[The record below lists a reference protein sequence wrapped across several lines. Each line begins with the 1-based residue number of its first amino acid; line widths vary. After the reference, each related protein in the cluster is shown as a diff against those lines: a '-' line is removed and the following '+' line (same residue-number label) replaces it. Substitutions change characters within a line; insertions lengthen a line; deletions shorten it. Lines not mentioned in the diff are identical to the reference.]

1 MPISSPNSPKAE
13 HFDVRWLGRVAF
25 EPTALLQEQ
34 IRQGVQRGE
43 TRETLLLCEHDP
55 VITMG
60 RSARAENVL
69 LSREQLA
76 ERNVTLLDASRGGDV
91 TYHGPGQLVGY
102 PIFKLRKGVVDH
114 LERMAA
120 ALLVVLTE
128 LGVTARWRRD
138 IPGLWVGGAKI
149 CAFGVHVQKRVSIHG
164 FALNLSVPLEAFSTI
179 VPCGLCDS
187 GVTSVQQLT
196 GKVVDVGSLVPA
208 VARSFDAIFALDQ
221 TAPPI
226 AENGMLSYG

>member
-1 MPISSPNSPKAE
+1 MPISLQNSPKAK
-13 HFDVRWLGRVAF
+13 HFDVRWLGRVDF
-25 EPTALLQEQ
+25 GPTALLQEQ
-34 IRQGVQRGE
+34 LRQGVQRGD
-43 TRETLLLCEHDP
+43 TRETLLLCEHEP

-76 ERNVTLLDASRGGDV
+76 ERNVTLLPASRGGDV

-120 ALLVVLTE
+120 ALLVVLAE
-128 LGVTARWRRD
+128 IGVAARWRRD
-138 IPGLWVGGAKI
+138 VPGLWVGGSKI

-164 FALNLSVPLEAFSTI
+164 FALNLSVPLDALSTI

-187 GVTSVQQLT
+187 TVTSVKTLT
-196 GKVVDVGSLVPA
+196 GKDVAAESLVA
-208 VARSFDAIFALDQ
+208 VVAASFDSMFALDSV
-221 TAPPI
+221 I
-226 AENGMLSYG
+226 RLDE